1 MPSSSSRLS
10 SSALSSS
17 PSLRDRFSCR
27 SSFLYRLL
35 ILISHRLS
43 LRVLCPASSVSL
55 TLLRTAFTTD
65 ITTKRRVRSR
75 THGCDCFLS
84 NFRRKRLFRT
94 SAHSGT
100 ATTSVYGDFEVYR
113 ILWDRYEYSSPTG
126 TKATGPYPY
135 PRSPWRGSRNA
146 FVKFHLKSDPKR
158 NNEPRAWKATLH
170 MKPMT
175 EL

>member
-1 MPSSSSRLS
+1 VPSSSSRLS

-17 PSLRDRFSCR
+17 SQRDRFSCR

-43 LRVLCPASSVSL
+43 LLVLCPASSVSL
-55 TLLRTAFTTD
+55 TLLRTAFTTN

-75 THGCDCFLS
+75 TLGCDCTQPFL
-84 NFRRKRLFRT
+84 RRKPPFRT

-100 ATTSVYGDFEVYR
+100 VTTSVYGDFEVCR
-113 ILWDRYEYSSPTG
+113 TLWDRYKYSSPTG

-146 FVKFHLKSDPKR
+146 FVKLHLKSDPKR
-158 NNEPRAWKATLH
+158 NNKPRAWKATLH